1 MPDFTNIDIDAK
13 KLVELMQI
21 VKPAENRSKKISSIV
36 ENSEKFWGA
45 SLNLVEQV
53 CVEVR

>member
-21 VKPAENRSKKISSIV
+21 VKGVLISSPPDRGWAFAGTRAMEPAV
-36 ENSEKFWGA
+36 FRK
-45 SLNLVEQV
+45 
-53 CVEVR
+53 